1 MEDLKELSCKKLGS
15 QLKQHWISDTFTD
28 CVREIYQTSRE
39 MRAIVTKV
47 SALHKKEFLKK
58 LPFQELIRDTGDFAL
73 DLVLAITDESDF
85 IL

>member
-1 MEDLKELSCKKLGS
+1 
-15 QLKQHWISDTFTD
+15 
-28 CVREIYQTSRE
+28 